1 MFVVKNL
8 SSPQEGRFKLRNMQ
22 RQKEELQILAKL
34 GERKIKSLKTSYE
47 LTESE
52 LLLIIKL
59 HYKYAHGKK
68 TDAFKTFNIF

>member
-1 MFVVKNL
+1 
-8 SSPQEGRFKLRNMQ
+8 MQ

-52 LLLIIKL
+52 LSLIIKL
-59 HYKYAHGKK
+59 HHKYAHRKK
-68 TDAFKTFNIF
+68 AHTSKTLIIF